1 LGRALLS
8 ATEESMAEVTK
19 FQSMNGCSACKHT
32 APVDK
37 DGKPASDFGKGF
49 WCKQFE
55 KPVDSKDGAQ
65 CEKWEYE
72 A

>member
-1 LGRALLS
+1 
-8 ATEESMAEVTK
+8 MAEVTK
-19 FQSMNGCSACKHT
+19 FQSMNGCSACKHI
-32 APVDK
+32 APADK